1 MKIKCLT
8 ASFAYAAL
16 VTTVTTGMS
25 LGHALLLA
33 PQPAQAQSSGS
44 PVKTLQGCFLNS
56 PFTAKIAFNPTNI
69 RRAPSTT
76 QAPVDKFTRVGQVVS
91 FVGITTGQAIPDAW
105 TQKSDNMW
113 YILPNNRGYVASA
126 VVSGYPR
133 AATNCSISTPA
144 KNSKLP
150 TTTSQANAFFK
161 MQFKHNTYNPTGPAS
176 SGNCGPASLAMALA
190 ALGREPSK
198 LTIQESI
205 DLASSLMERKKDAD
219 YSTWAQLEKGVK
231 ASGGTPQ
238 NVNSWDALNQQL
250 DKGNPV
256 ILNGYYQQS
265 WRDKFPSR
273 TGRGEVAHLNVL
285 LGKTSDGK
293 YIVADPMHTGGT
305 VAMTKDDLSA
315 FFKLKGQNGTPSGIA
330 VTGL

>member
-1 MKIKCLT
+1 MKNKCLT
-8 ASFAYAAL
+8 AGFAYAAL
-16 VTTVTTGMS
+16 VATVTTGVS
-25 LGHALLLA
+25 LGHVLLLA

-44 PVKTLQGCFLNS
+44 SVKTLQGCFLNS

-91 FVGITTGQAIPDAW
+91 FVGITTGQAISDAW

-113 YILPNNRGYVASA
+113 YVLPNSRGYVASA

-133 AATNCSISTPA
+133 AATNCSTSTPA
-144 KNSKLP
+144 TNSKLP

-161 MQFKHNTYNPTGPAS
+161 MQFKDKTYNPTGPNS
-176 SGNCGPASLAMALA
+176 SSNCGPASLAMALA
-190 ALGREPSK
+190 ALGKEPLE
-198 LTIQESI
+198 LTIQKSI
-205 DLASSLMERKKDAD
+205 DHASDLMERKKDASS
-219 YSTWAQLEKGVK
+219 STWAELEKGVK
-231 ASGGTPQ
+231 RAGGTPE
-238 NVNSWDALNQQL
+238 NVKSWDALNQQL

-256 ILNGYYQQS
+256 ILNGYYQKS
-265 WRDKFPSR
+265 WRNLFPDR
-273 TGRGEVAHLNVL
+273 TGNGKVAHLNVL

-305 VAMTKDDLSA
+305 VAMTKDNLSA
-315 FFKLKGQNGTPSGIA
+315 FFKLKNQNGTPWGIA